1 MLLAPFLLLAAPAGC
16 KSGPD
21 LSADYGQTARE
32 NYILALDEFADKDWE
47 EAIAY
52 ADFVRIRFPFS
63 RYAVEAEL
71 LIARAEFEQG
81 NYVTAR
87 DAFKQFARLHPTH
100 RHARNGWAAYMAAV
114 SSYMNAPTNMFLLPK
129 ASERDQTPL
138 HEALED
144 LENYFAHYAG
154 TITEP
159 YARKLRA
166 KVHRRLLEHELY
178 VARYYLDRDKPRAAI
193 GRLEA
198 AGKRYPDVGKTA
210 DILFLLGV
218 TQLRIGQVETARATF
233 SDLAARFPK
242 HHHGKQARLY
252 LEYIRKAHGP
262 ATPGKKDP
270 PLEPPVPVSPPLPKN
285 PDRPYR
291 PAAASAGANTR

>member
-1 MLLAPFLLLAAPAGC
+1 MVRCTNRTRRAALVAAVLALGTPAC

-32 NYILALDEFADKDWE
+32 NFILALDEFADKDWE

-87 DAFKQFARLHPTH
+87 DAFKQFAKLHPTH
-100 RHARNGWAAYMAAV
+100 RHARNGWAAYMAAA
-114 SSYMNAPTNMFLLPK
+114 SAYMNAPTDMFLLPK
-129 ASERDQTPL
+129 AAERDQTPL

-144 LENYFAHYAG
+144 LEYYFANYAG
-154 TITEP
+154 TITEK
-159 YARKLRA
+159 YARKLRDE
-166 KVHRRLLEHELY
+166 VYRRLLEHELY
-178 VARYYLDRDKPRAAI
+178 VAKYYLDRDKPRAAI

-198 AGKRYPDVGKTA
+198 AGKRYPDVGMTA
-210 DILFLLGV
+210 DVLFLLGV

-233 SDLAARFPK
+233 SRLAARFPS
-242 HHHGKQARLY
+242 HHHGKQARIY
-252 LEYIRKAHGP
+252 LEYIRKTHGP

-270 PLEPPVPVSPPLPKN
+270 PLE
-285 PDRPYR
+285 
-291 PAAASAGANTR
+291 